1 MRALGLLTR
10 LLLLAALAFL
20 GFYVYGLVLG
30 VFSPGEMIGFTII
43 AVVCVVAG
51 VVHAVRIRRA
61 MSGPDRARITH
72 DLQKHRET
80 RGW

>member
-1 MRALGLLTR
+1 MRLFALLPR
-10 LLLLAALAFL
+10 VLLLAALAYL
-20 GFYVYGLVLG
+20 GFYVYGVILG
-30 VFSPGEMIGFTII
+30 VFSPGEMVGFTVL
-43 AVVCVVAG
+43 AVACVIAG

-61 MSGPDRARITH
+61 LSGPDRAQITH

>member
-1 MRALGLLTR
+1 MRLVDILSR
-10 LLLLAALAFL
+10 LLLLAALAYL

-30 VFSPGEMIGFTII
+30 VFSPGEMIAFTIVAAI
-43 AVVCVVAG
+43 CVIAG
-51 VVHAVRIRRA
+51 VVHGIRVRRA
-61 MSGPDRARITH
+61 MNGPDRARITH